1 MTALATRLALERTT
15 VTRELDTLARRG
27 LVSLATGDDR
37 RTRIA
42 SITADGRAAMR
53 VAVPLWR
60 EAQAATDEL
69 LGPDRVERLLAD
81 LRVAVRS

>member
-1 MTALATRLALERTT
+1 
-15 VTRELDTLARRG
+15 
-27 LVSLATGDDR
+27 
-37 RTRIA
+37 
-42 SITADGRAAMR
+42 MR